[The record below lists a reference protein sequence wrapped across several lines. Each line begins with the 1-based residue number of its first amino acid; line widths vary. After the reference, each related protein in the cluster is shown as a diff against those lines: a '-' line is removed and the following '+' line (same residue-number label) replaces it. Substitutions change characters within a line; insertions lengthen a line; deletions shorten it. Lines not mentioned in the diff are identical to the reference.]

1 MYENKVKKQNLT
13 KKNRRIDFLK
23 KHLATLS
30 AAHRVVKKHF
40 QLLFFTKTASF
51 QSKSIFH
58 LEAGRRAFFDNKE
71 HNL

>member
-1 MYENKVKKQNLT
+1 MRQILAILVFSLAEDQNI
-13 KKNRRIDFLK
+13 KFV
-23 KHLATLS
+23 HLHLIV
-30 AAHRVVKKHF
+30 RVVKKHF
-40 QLLFFTKTASF
+40 QLLFFAKTASF